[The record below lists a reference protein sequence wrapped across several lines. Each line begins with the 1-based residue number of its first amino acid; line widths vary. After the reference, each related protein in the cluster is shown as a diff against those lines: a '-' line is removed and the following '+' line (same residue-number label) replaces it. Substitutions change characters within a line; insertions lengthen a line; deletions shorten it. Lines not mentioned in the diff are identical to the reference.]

1 LGLAAHLTR
10 LWREADQ
17 RKRGLMSLMNSPR
30 SARPAASSE
39 LREALAACSH
49 AFIGVALMSGLV
61 NILYLT
67 GSFYML
73 EVYDRVL
80 PSRSIPTLVA
90 LSILALTL
98 FAFQGV
104 LDLIRS
110 RILVRVA
117 MTLDERL
124 SARVYDIVVQLPL
137 RSRSQ
142 GDGLAPLRDLD
153 QIRSFLVSTGPL
165 ALFDLPWMPIYLLI
179 CFLFHPW
186 IGVAALVGAVIL
198 TSLTLLSE
206 FMTRKPSRVTMQHV
220 GARNSLAEAG
230 RRNAEVLQAMGMAPR
245 MGRIWSETNIKY
257 LASQQQTS
265 DVAGGLGAISKVLR
279 LALQSGVLGLGAY
292 LVIQQQATAGII
304 IAASIIVAR
313 ALAPVELAIANWR
326 GFVSA
331 RQSWRRLS
339 DFLGAMEKGAE
350 PMALPAPKGSLVLE
364 GVVGTP
370 PGVQRLVVQD
380 ISFGLKA
387 GQGLGIIGPSAS
399 GKSSLARLIVGV
411 WMPARGK
418 VRLDGAAID
427 QWSPA
432 ELGQHIGYLPQ
443 DVELFAGTV
452 AQNIARFEPDAPS
465 ETVIAASQAAGVHDM
480 VIRLPEGYDTQV
492 GENGTVLSAGQRQRI
507 ALARA
512 LYRDPFLIVLDEPN
526 SNLDAEG
533 DKALTQ
539 AITRV
544 RQRGGIV
551 VVVAHRPSALAGVDQ
566 VLAMLNGRAAALGP
580 RDEVLA
586 KLFGPPAQTAPAP
599 VAPAAAVGGLR
610 LVGDAAGV
618 TS

>member
-1 LGLAAHLTR
+1 
-10 LWREADQ
+10 
-17 RKRGLMSLMNSPR
+17 MSLM
-30 SARPAASSE
+30 SAGRPATRSKVSSE
-39 LREALAACSH
+39 LREALASCWH
-49 AFIGVALMSGLV
+49 AFLGVALLSGLI

-90 LSILALTL
+90 LSLLALML

-104 LDLIRS
+104 LDVIRS

-117 MTLDERL
+117 AALDEKL

-137 RSRSQ
+137 RSKSQ

-153 QIRSFLVSTGPL
+153 QIRAFLVTSGPL
-165 ALFDLPWMPIYLLI
+165 ALFDLPWMPLYLII

-186 IGVAALVGAVIL
+186 IGIAAVIGALIL
-198 TSLTLLSE
+198 TSLTLISE
-206 FMTRKPSRVTMQHV
+206 FKTRGPARVATSHV
-220 GARNSLAEAG
+220 SARNSLADAG
-230 RRNAEVLQAMGMAPR
+230 RRNAEALQAMGMAPR
-245 MGRIWSETNIKY
+245 MGKLWGDANAKY
-257 LASQQQTS
+257 LAAQQQTS

-279 LALQSGVLGLGAY
+279 FVLQSAVLGLGAY
-292 LVIQQQATAGII
+292 LVVQQQATAGII
-304 IAASIIVAR
+304 IASSILVAR
-313 ALAPVELAIANWR
+313 ALAPVELAIANWK
-326 GFVSA
+326 GFISA

-339 DFLGAMEKGAE
+339 DFLGALDKGAE
-350 PMALPAPKGSLVLE
+350 PMALPPPKAQLVVE
-364 GVVGTP
+364 NVAVTP
-370 PGVQRLVVQD
+370 PGVQRLVVQEV
-380 ISFGLKA
+380 SFNLKA

-399 GKSSLARLIVGV
+399 GKSSLARAVVGV
-411 WMPARGK
+411 WAPVRGK

-427 QWSPA
+427 QWAPA
-432 ELGQHIGYLPQ
+432 ALGQHIGYLPQ

-452 AQNIARFEPDAPS
+452 AQNIARYEPNAPS
-465 ETVIAASQAAGVHDM
+465 EAIIAASQAAGVHEM
-480 VIRLPEGYDTQV
+480 IVRLPDGYDSQI
-492 GENGTVLSAGQRQRI
+492 GEGGAVLSAGQRQRV

-539 AITRV
+539 AIMRV
-544 RQRGGIV
+544 RARGGIV

-566 VLAMLNGRAAALGP
+566 VLAMVNGRVHLMGA

-586 KLFGPPAQTAPAP
+586 KLFGQQPGPAPASNVP
-599 VAPAAAVGGLR
+599 ATAAAGGLR
-610 LVGDAAGV
+610 LVGEAAG
-618 TS
+618 TSS